1 MFDNNS
7 ISDQEL
13 VNLYA
18 AMRTGAALDE
28 VLLALG
34 NASKQQQ
41 DEFWHWIATDQQF
54 NTTLEQ
60 VQETQA
66 QYSLPEILVPAF
78 DPTLPP
84 MTELQLASLYA
95 AYVEHYDEMTS
106 VDIQEAFDYG
116 NPTDE
121 QRVRWDLSLQQGRE
135 TILPLE

>member
-18 AMRTGAALDE
+18 AMRAGAALDE

-34 NASKQQQ
+34 EASKQQQ

-54 NTTLEQ
+54 NTTPKQ

-78 DPTLPP
+78 DPTLSP
-84 MTELQLASLYA
+84 MTEERLASFYA
-95 AYVEHYDEMTS
+95 AYVEQYDEMTS

-121 QRVRWDLSLQQGRE
+121 QRLRWARSLELSQE
-135 TILPLE
+135 NILPGL